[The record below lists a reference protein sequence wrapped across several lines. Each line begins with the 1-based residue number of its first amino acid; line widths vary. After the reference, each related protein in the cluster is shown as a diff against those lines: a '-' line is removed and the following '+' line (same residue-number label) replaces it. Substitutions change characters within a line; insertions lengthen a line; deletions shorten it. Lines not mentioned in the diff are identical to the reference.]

1 MVDSV
6 LINTPVSSP
15 LHAQLNLPLLKSH
28 LQSHGFSS
36 RVMDT
41 NIAFYREFLGD
52 EAKVFSRKEYD
63 ENPIRLL
70 DYYNHLEESLFE
82 RSKAY
87 DGLHVGLRS
96 LAMKQDRLFFSSVL
110 EAIGD
115 RRANPFIDF
124 YERLVD
130 QAIIQEAPRIV
141 GIAVTFQ
148 DQIIPAF
155 TLASVLRQ
163 KMPNTIILFGGQM
176 ITRCYDSMLQHEKL
190 CQYIDYLALW
200 DGEVP
205 LLNLHKSILRNETI
219 DSTNLLDVKAKEHK
233 IDRAGASLP
242 QGEIPKADYSDIP
255 FSDYLFPEFLV
266 PLQTTRGCYASCAF
280 CAIPYGSNKYQVRQ
294 AEKVIDEILEIQEIT
309 QEFGHKATYFKF
321 MEDTSSPSLL
331 LQVARLIKER
341 NIDAKWETF
350 ARFEDA
356 FAKPGMME
364 ELFEGGCRKIHWG
377 LETNDPDILI
387 GMNKNASKSHTN
399 DILEFSAKAGVMNF
413 CFVLVGFPGETDE
426 ARANLGS
433 YIINNP
439 YIHTLTISTFDLT
452 RKSPMERNFI
462 DDNPYGLDRQ
472 EAADFQVRLPYTVDG
487 QDWKRRVVPAAHKL
501 MIDIVRERPDIGFVT
516 LFPDQVRA
524 MLTDKHGPDWGR
536 KFVER
541 YGEENV
547 QEMLVNTER
556 YVAAYEDKE
565 EIDIQSLPEPLKRE
579 HFRTKEDMALLAQAV
594 LRRRAY
600 EKRRI
605 EQV

>member
-15 LHAQLNLPLLKSH
+15 LHAQLNLPLLKSY
-28 LQSHGFSS
+28 LEGNGFSAK
-36 RVMDT
+36 VFDT
-41 NIAFYREFLGD
+41 NIVFFREFLGD
-52 EAKVFSRKEYD
+52 EARVFSRKEYD

-96 LAMKQDRLFFSSVL
+96 LAMKHDRLFFSSVL
-110 EAIGD
+110 KAVDD

-124 YERLVD
+124 YERFVD
-130 QAIIQEAPRIV
+130 REITRQHPKIV
-141 GIAVTFQ
+141 GIALTFQ

-155 TLASVLRQ
+155 TLAAVLRK
-163 KMPNTIILFGGQM
+163 KMPEAVIIFGGQM
-176 ITRCYDSMLQHEKL
+176 ITRCYDSILQSQEI
-190 CQYIDYLALW
+190 CRYIDYLALW

-205 LLNLHKSILRNETI
+205 MLNLHKNLINKEAI
-219 DSTNLLDVKAKEHK
+219 DRTNLLDVTSKVHK
-233 IDRAGASLP
+233 IDRSGGAIP
-242 QGEIPKADYSDIP
+242 NGDIPKADYSDIP
-255 FSDYLFPEFLV
+255 FADYLFPEFLI
-266 PLQTTRGCYASCAF
+266 PLQTTRGCYANCAF

-294 AEKVIDEILEIQEIT
+294 AEKVVEEILEIQAIT
-309 QEFGHKATYFKF
+309 QTFGHKATYFKF

-331 LQVARLIKER
+331 LQISRLIKER

-356 FAKPGMME
+356 FAKPGVMR
-364 ELFEGGCRKIHWG
+364 ELYEGGCRKIHWG
-377 LETNDPDILI
+377 LETNDPDVLE

-399 DILEFSAKAGVMNF
+399 DILRLTAEAGIMNF
-413 CFVLVGFPGETDE
+413 CFVLVGFPGETVA
-426 ARANLGS
+426 ARENLGR
-433 YIINNP
+433 YIINTP
-439 YIHTLTISTFDLT
+439 DIHTLTISTFDLT

-462 DDNPYGLDRQ
+462 DNNPFGLDRQ
-472 EAADFQVRLPYTVDG
+472 EAADFQVRLPYTVNG
-487 QDWKRRVVPAAHKL
+487 EDWKRQIVPAAHKL

-524 MLTDKHGPDWGR
+524 MLTDKHGPHWGR
-536 KFVER
+536 LFVKR
-541 YGEENV
+541 YGEGNV
-547 QEMLVNTER
+547 QEMLINTEK